1 VTIEGAVAVDMTS
14 VKARKDAVSFKART
28 GVETWLKGM
37 DRCTVYEGHARFQS
51 AREVSVGDERLTAE
65 RTFIHVGG
73 RALLPDMPGVDRVD
87 YLINTSILDQET
99 LPRHVVIVGGSYV
112 GLEFAQMYRRF
123 GSEVTIVEKG
133 PRLIQREDED
143 VSVAGEDILK
153 CEGIAVRLDTECIR
167 SPSAAIDVV
176 SAWRPAS
183 YSRTFV
189 LMLDKPEKTRQLLAA
204 LNGALPFEVELTPSL
219 LLPPESGNLFLRQVP
234 PRNWPL
240 CQVRES
246 FPAPFKA
253 S

>member
-1 VTIEGAVAVDMTS
+1 MPPPVALAQVRELVASAYAAHLARRAADFGVTIEGAVAVDMTS

-28 GVETWLKGM
+28 GVETWLKGV

-176 SAWRPAS
+176 GAWRPAS

-189 LMLDKPEKTRQLLAA
+189 LMLDKPEKTRCWQH
-204 LNGALPFEVELTPSL
+204 
-219 LLPPESGNLFLRQVP
+219 
-234 PRNWPL
+234 
-240 CQVRES
+240 
-246 FPAPFKA
+246 
-253 S
+253 